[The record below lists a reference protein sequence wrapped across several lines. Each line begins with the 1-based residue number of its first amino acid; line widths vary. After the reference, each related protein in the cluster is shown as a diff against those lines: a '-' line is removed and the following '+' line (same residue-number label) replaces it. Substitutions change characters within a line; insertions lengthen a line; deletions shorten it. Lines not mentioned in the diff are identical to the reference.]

1 MLILDERETRQTNK
15 PDNEITDREV
25 AAGKIIDF
33 EKARRAL
40 EKDRFC
46 QNMAEQRERKN
57 FRLGLQT
64 SSGELLEL
72 LVSIALILIL
82 LLSFLVAAFQR
93 L

>member
-46 QNMAEQRERKN
+46 QNGRTA
-57 FRLGLQT
+57 
-64 SSGELLEL
+64 GEEEL
-72 LVSIALILIL
+72 SIGIANVL
-82 LLSFLVAAFQR
+82 R
-93 L
+93 

>member
-46 QNMAEQRERKN
+46 QNWPNSGRGRTFDWDCKRPPVN
-57 FRLGLQT
+57 YSNCWCRL
-64 SSGELLEL
+64 
-72 LVSIALILIL
+72 
-82 LLSFLVAAFQR
+82 R
-93 L
+93 